1 MYIII
6 HTYRAFLKSLL
17 FSFVILRLNNISAGV
32 STQIYCKTLYYAK
45 CLKAKQFQPQL
56 TMVD

>member
-17 FSFVILRLNNISAGV
+17 FSFVILRLNNFSAGV
-32 STQIYCKTLYYAK
+32 SSEIYCKTLYYAK
-45 CLKAKQFQPQL
+45 CPKVKTIPV
-56 TMVD
+56 TVEYG